1 MSGWGGFALLLALT
15 LLSGLVAVA
24 LTLTAAYD
32 ADGISRPPLGVPD
45 SWSWELLQAIAPIA
59 CLLTLGLLIGAV
71 TVGVLRA
78 NRR

>member
-45 SWSWELLQAIAPIA
+45 SW
-59 CLLTLGLLIGAV
+59 
-71 TVGVLRA
+71 
-78 NRR
+78 